1 MLKLYLNE
9 ESFPAISSFLIATIH
24 LSQNYAFAT
33 TGYPKLTILPLI
45 TSGYFPNVVV
55 SAQYSMK
62 TFPVGWVGWWGK
74 LELKLNSAQL
84 GLEAWAEIA
93 NILNNLCKNKLK
105 FD

>member
-62 TFPVGWVGWWGK
+62 TFPVGWWGK

-84 GLEAWAEIA
+84 GLEAWAEFG
-93 NILNNLCKNKLK
+93 NILGSNAYFQN
-105 FD
+105 